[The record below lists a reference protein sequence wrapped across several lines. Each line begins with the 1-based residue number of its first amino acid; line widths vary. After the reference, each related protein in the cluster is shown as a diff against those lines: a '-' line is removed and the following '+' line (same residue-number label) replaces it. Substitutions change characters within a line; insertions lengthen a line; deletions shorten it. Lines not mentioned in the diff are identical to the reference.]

1 MLTLKKY
8 KFEILLLLF
17 LSFSFFLTFYT
28 TGFPLGGDNWVGR
41 VQVLA
46 GEAGAEIFSEGLG
59 QAFLRPLGP
68 LVAYFFT
75 FFGLDAYSAML
86 LEDLIF
92 YLVTPFLFFY
102 AANYF
107 FQDKKLAFYSS
118 VFYSASYPFFKY
130 SLGYMTDIGAWFFLI
145 LSILLTFKYLAV
157 HQTDPKIEN
166 RILWLNPIVCF
177 LGFLMKENGIVGIG
191 FFVLIILLA
200 TGFDLSAKFK
210 KVMVSASLLVL
221 LVIIYQI
228 VYYSI
233 FHFNSF
239 DFFTVTKDIYFN
251 RNYNFFGIIKKIVT
265 LFSLG
270 WLYVLLGFYR
280 IFKDKNRRNKIII
293 LSLIPISFSFLLW
306 PYQSERLMAIA
317 VPLLS
322 LLATAGINIKKPGI
336 KFRLTESL
344 LIIIFIVISRL
355 TDYFIINFDFS
366 FLG

>member
-28 TGFPLGGDNWVGR
+28 IGFPTGGDNWVGR
-41 VQVLA
+41 IEVLA
-46 GEAGAEIFSEGLG
+46 GQAGAEIFSEGLG
-59 QAFLRPLGP
+59 QVFLRPLGP

-118 VFYSASYPFFKY
+118 IFYSASYPFFKY
-130 SLGYMTDIGAWFFLI
+130 SLSYMTDIGAWFFLS

-157 HQTDPKIEN
+157 HQTDPKVGN

-177 LGFLMKENGIVGIG
+177 LGFLMKENGMVGIG

-200 TGFDLSAKFK
+200 TGFNWSVRFK
-210 KVMVSASLLVL
+210 KVMVPVLLFFL

-228 VYYSI
+228 IYYSM

-239 DFFTVTKDIYFN
+239 
-251 RNYNFFGIIKKIVT
+251 NFFSYTAETYFQRSYTLVGILKKIIT

-270 WLYVLLGFYR
+270 WLYALLGFYR
-280 IFKDKNRRNKIII
+280 IFKGQNRQNKIII

-306 PYQSERLMAIA
+306 PYQSERLMAVA

-322 LLATAGINIKKPGI
+322 LLATAGINIKKPGM
-336 KFRLTESL
+336 KLRLAESL
-344 LIIIFIVISRL
+344 LIIIFIAISRL
-355 TDYFIINFDFS
+355 TDYFIINFNFS
-366 FLG
+366 FIG